1 MKFTPYDGKI
11 YAHLFENPRTG
22 LTRNLFWNINLDLAP
37 IELNGEEW
45 ESSFAC
51 EWLVWPIRQI
61 NDLDGMSLKQVVQ
74 PKLIESSIYLA
85 GRHHPVTVTVLQIRR
100 QAACGYRLDVVG
112 AADLMIDGK
121 TINRSFSFECDLSFE
136 GIVVVPDNLYPK
148 PVGPSE
154 VTAVLAPFIS
164 IEGLREPSWERFRYI
179 LDPAA

>member
-1 MKFTPYDGKI
+1 
-11 YAHLFENPRTG
+11 
-22 LTRNLFWNINLDLAP
+22 
-37 IELNGEEW
+37 
-45 ESSFAC
+45 
-51 EWLVWPIRQI
+51 
-61 NDLDGMSLKQVVQ
+61 
-74 PKLIESSIYLA
+74 
-85 GRHHPVTVTVLQIRR
+85 
-100 QAACGYRLDVVG
+100 
-112 AADLMIDGK
+112 MIDGK